1 MIYLIVG
8 ASCSGKTSFTYNSFL
23 KNKEFVQLKD
33 ILDYCETNDT
43 ILLGK
48 WDKEGRTKGS
58 DTVNRMDIPLIN
70 PWISKMLEYNKD
82 IVLEGDKITSRT
94 IFNYIKELGVSCKL
108 YWIKVTP
115 ETSYERNVKNGS
127 SCSFK
132 HLKAV
137 TTKAQNIFVD
147 YCNMFEGEVVDT
159 NKLTREDF
167 DNLNKDNYK
176 TICEEDSSLF

>member
-1 MIYLIVG
+1 M
-8 ASCSGKTSFTYNSFL
+8 
-23 KNKEFVQLKD
+23 
-33 ILDYCETNDT
+33 
-43 ILLGK
+43 
-48 WDKEGRTKGS
+48 
-58 DTVNRMDIPLIN
+58 
-70 PWISKMLEYNKD
+70 
-82 IVLEGDKITSRT
+82 
-94 IFNYIKELGVSCKL
+94 
-108 YWIKVTP
+108 TP